1 MENDSSSKSDGSLS
15 ADGMI
20 AEDKQGRSL
29 TQIWEGLVRLGLGE
43 TALRVGA
50 GLVSVSLILLVI
62 WVMSTFYLK
71 GGFDASAKS
80 LEGAVAPVTMLQ
92 ATPTA
97 QPLPALPM
105 RFAAVGGGIPR
116 RAVLHTTLPAKPRY
130 EIDEYVVQQGD
141 TIFGIAE
148 RFGLKPET
156 ILFGNYDVLADNP
169 HFLQPGQVLKI
180 LPTNGLIYRW
190 NNGDGLNKVAE
201 YYGVTPEAIINWPA
215 NGLSLETIGDFA
227 FPNIPAGTEIFVPGG
242 TRTFITWSA
251 PRITR
256 RDPAAAKILGPGYC
270 GTVTDGAIGQG
281 TFVWPSTNHFLSGYD
296 YSPATNHYGIDV
308 DGDMGSPIYAVDGG
322 VVVYSG
328 WNDYGYGNVVVVDH
342 GTGWQSLYA
351 HLDQIHVACGASVYQ
366 GQLIALMGSTGRSTG
381 PHLHFELRTDH
392 AYVNPWDYLP

>member
-1 MENDSSSKSDGSLS
+1 MENDSSSKSDGLLS

-50 GLVSVSLILLVI
+50 GLVSISLILLVI

>member
-1 MENDSSSKSDGSLS
+1 M
-15 ADGMI
+15 
-20 AEDKQGRSL
+20 
-29 TQIWEGLVRLGLGE
+29 TQAWEGLVRLGLGE
-43 TALRVGA
+43 VTLRVGA
-50 GLVSVSLILLVI
+50 GLVSLALILLVI
-62 WVMSTFYLK
+62 WVMSTFYLQGK
-71 GGFDASAKS
+71 LRPSQNIDEMNALA
-80 LEGAVAPVTMLQ
+80 LAQIQP
-92 ATPTA
+92 TPTP
-97 QPLPALPM
+97 QPVLPSLSVTGMAAASGVPRLAL
-105 RFAAVGGGIPR
+105 
-116 RAVLHTTLPAKPRY
+116 LHTILPAKPRY
-130 EIDEYVVQQGD
+130 DSVVYTVQPGD

-169 HFLQPGQVLKI
+169 HFLQPGQELKI

-190 NNGDGLNKVAE
+190 NNGDNLKKVAE
-201 YYGVTPEAIINWPA
+201 FYGVTPEVIINWPGNHLDPA
-215 NGLSLETIGDFA
+215 TIGDYA
-227 FPNIPAGTEIFVPGG
+227 FPNIAAGTELFVPGG
-242 TRTFITWSA
+242 VRTFITWSA

-256 RDPAAAKILGPGYC
+256 RDPAVAKILGPGYC
-270 GTVTDGAIGQG
+270 GTVSDGAIGQG

-328 WNDYGYGNVVVVDH
+328 WNDYGYGNVIVIDH

-351 HLDQIHVACGASVYQ
+351 HLDQINVACGASVYQ
-366 GQLIALMGSTGRSTG
+366 GQLIGLMGSTGRSTG